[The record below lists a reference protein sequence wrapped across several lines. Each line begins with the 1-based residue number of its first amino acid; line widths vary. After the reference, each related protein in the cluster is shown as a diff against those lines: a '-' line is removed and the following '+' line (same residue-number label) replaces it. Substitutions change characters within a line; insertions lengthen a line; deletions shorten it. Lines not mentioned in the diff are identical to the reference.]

1 MKLQLPAIGYIQG
14 GRRMCVTAMSP
25 DSLLKTVQR
34 PEVWNP
40 LGKQAHGNRPINKPH
55 QAGIAD
61 YLEDE
66 ERFVIG
72 AVMLYASPS
81 EASFVPAAGQDDEE
95 RQIGTL
101 FLEYGAMMDIGDG
114 QHRIGAYG
122 DVLAKHNERG
132 DPVFQRLH
140 SSGQPVIVVID
151 DNPLHRAQ
159 DFTDLQRNAK
169 PPTASLSMS
178 MDRRQAVN
186 RLLIS
191 LVEDPEIPI
200 FGGGERVEFLSDTPG
215 KYSAKLYSFKSVRY
229 ASGLMLGVNERVPK
243 RWDERANA
251 LLAANGAGAELKAFW
266 RSLGELP
273 AFADV
278 LTGKERA
285 TSRLR
290 EQTYL
295 ASSGVLYAIAW
306 GAYLSDD
313 TTAFVKGLGKV
324 SFARPTDK
332 DGKVATKGTGKNGE
346 FTRADTILAGTLVD
360 ERGKISGAQNAWEAA
375 ADVLRDA
382 ATK

>member
-1 MKLQLPAIGYIQG
+1 VLIPCGATLADICSPCAARAKELRASQCREGWHLDTEPIPDPPPPDEVQ
-14 GRRMCVTAMSP
+14 AMW
-25 DSLLKTVQR
+25 VEHR
-34 PEVWNP
+34 A
-40 LGKQAHGNRPINKPH
+40 QA
-55 QAGIAD
+55 QADRDRA
-61 YLEDE
+61 
-66 ERFVIG
+66 
-72 AVMLYASPS
+72 AQ
-81 EASFVPAAGQDDEE
+81 AGQDTAEVDAL
-95 RQIGTL
+95 I
-101 FLEYGAMMDIGDG
+101 
-114 QHRIGAYG
+114 
-122 DVLAKHNERG
+122 
-132 DPVFQRLH
+132 
-140 SSGQPVIVVID
+140 
-151 DNPLHRAQ
+151 
-159 DFTDLQRNAK
+159 TDL
-169 PPTASLSMS
+169 
-178 MDRRQAVN
+178 DRRQAVN

-215 KYSAKLYSFKSVRY
+215 KYSAKLYRFKSVRY
-229 ASGLMLGVNERVPK
+229 ASDLVLGVNDRVPK

-251 LLAANGAGAELKAFW
+251 LIAANGAGAELKAFW
-266 RSLGELP
+266 HSLGELP

-306 GAYLSDD
+306 GAYMSGDI
-313 TTAFVKGLGKV
+313 TAFVKGLGNV

-332 DGKVATKGTGKNGE
+332 EGKVATKGTGENGE

>member
-1 MKLQLPAIGYIQG
+1 
-14 GRRMCVTAMSP
+14 
-25 DSLLKTVQR
+25 
-34 PEVWNP
+34 
-40 LGKQAHGNRPINKPH
+40 
-55 QAGIAD
+55 
-61 YLEDE
+61 
-66 ERFVIG
+66 
-72 AVMLYASPS
+72 
-81 EASFVPAAGQDDEE
+81 
-95 RQIGTL
+95 
-101 FLEYGAMMDIGDG
+101 
-114 QHRIGAYG
+114 
-122 DVLAKHNERG
+122 
-132 DPVFQRLH
+132 
-140 SSGQPVIVVID
+140 VIVVID

-229 ASGLMLGVNERVPK
+229 ASGLVLGVNDRVPK

-251 LLAANGAGAELKAFW
+251 LIAANGAGAELKAFW

-273 AFADV
+273 EFSDV
-278 LTGKERA
+278 LTGKERS

-306 GAYLSDD
+306 GAYLSGDI
-313 TTAFVKGLGKV
+313 TTFVKGLGNV

-332 DGKVATKGTGKNGE
+332 DGKVTTKGTGKNGE

-375 ADVLRDA
+375 ADMLRDA

>member
-1 MKLQLPAIGYIQG
+1 
-14 GRRMCVTAMSP
+14 MCVTAMSP

-81 EASFVPAAGQDDEE
+81 EASFVPAEGQDDEE

-122 DVLAKHNERG
+122 DVLAKHNERA

-200 FGGGERVEFLSDTPG
+200 FGGGERVEFLSDTPVPEWEQRG
-215 KYSAKLYSFKSVRY
+215 F
-229 ASGLMLGVNERVPK
+229 RVTVEG
-243 RWDERANA
+243 R
-251 LLAANGAGAELKAFW
+251 
-266 RSLGELP
+266 
-273 AFADV
+273 
-278 LTGKERA
+278 
-285 TSRLR
+285 
-290 EQTYL
+290 
-295 ASSGVLYAIAW
+295 
-306 GAYLSDD
+306 
-313 TTAFVKGLGKV
+313 
-324 SFARPTDK
+324 
-332 DGKVATKGTGKNGE
+332 
-346 FTRADTILAGTLVD
+346 
-360 ERGKISGAQNAWEAA
+360 A
-375 ADVLRDA
+375 ADALEGPVCA
-382 ATK
+382 F